1 MILKLEKELYKSQGY
16 KDFYSSIYKQ
26 LILKHLTYRH
36 LITFRPFCLQTQAIC
51 LVNRH
56 TTSFFGQVIYKKK
69 LGI

>member
-36 LITFRPFCLQTQAIC
+36 LITFRPFCLQTQAI
-51 LVNRH
+51 
-56 TTSFFGQVIYKKK
+56 FGYASIPISYLTFV
-69 LGI
+69 